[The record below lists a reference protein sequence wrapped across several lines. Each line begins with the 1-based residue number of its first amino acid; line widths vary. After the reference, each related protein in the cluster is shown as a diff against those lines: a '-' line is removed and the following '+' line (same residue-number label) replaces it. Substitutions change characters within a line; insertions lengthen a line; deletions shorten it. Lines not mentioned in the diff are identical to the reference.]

1 MKHITVAPFT
11 TENMPGVSNKP
22 STQSYQSEFL
32 SAAQRSQ
39 LDYEAVIDPEGRFN
53 ASAMKSSLPMFMDW
67 LSIHWPTL
75 VPPNRLTGIRARQ
88 EVTIV
93 LVCHSLSLRTL
104 IPLDTS
110 PHNLGVYEMYFHQ
123 EVRQLIHRTPRNQTQ
138 YRLLVPGTD
147 NKTIQKYQ
155 DPSGQANANCQ
166 WR

>member
-1 MKHITVAPFT
+1 VAPFT

-22 STQSYQSEFL
+22 STLSYQAEFL
-32 SAAQRSQ
+32 SSAQRAQ
-39 LDYEAVIDPEGRFN
+39 LDYAAVIDPGGHFN
-53 ASAMKSSLPMFMDW
+53 ASAMKSSLPAFMDW

-75 VPPNRLTGIRARQ
+75 VSPTRLSGIRARQ

-104 IPLDTS
+104 IPLKTS
-110 PHNLGVYEMYFHQ
+110 PHNLGVYEIYFQQ
-123 EVRQLIHRTPRNQTQ
+123 ELRQLIHRMPRNQTH

-147 NKTIQKYQ
+147 NKDIQEYQ
-155 DPSGQANANCQ
+155 DQSGQGNANCQ